1 MSKSAF
7 SAKVFA
13 VYLFIAGALLA
24 TVPNVLLS
32 ILFIPQTS
40 EVWIRVIGV
49 IAVMIGI
56 YAWDA
61 ATQEAK
67 SFFVTSVYTR
77 CTVFV
82 AFVVFAALGL
92 GSPMIILFGV
102 ADLLG
107 GIWTYFALRAD
118 AQSAA
123 HVSPQQFAGRGNTAA
138 PVSH

>member
-24 TVPNVLLS
+24 TVPNLLLS

-61 ATQEAK
+61 AAHEAK

-77 CTVFV
+77 CIVFV
-82 AFVVFAALGL
+82 ALVVFAALGL

-102 ADLLG
+102 ADLMG
-107 GIWTYFALRAD
+107 GIWTHLALRAD
-118 AQSAA
+118 ARAA
-123 HVSPQQFAGRGNTAA
+123 NPA
-138 PVSH
+138 

>member
-1 MSKSAF
+1 MSKTVF

-13 VYLFIAGALLA
+13 VYLFTAGALLA
-24 TVPNVLLS
+24 VVPNVLLS
-32 ILFIPQTS
+32 GLLIPQTS

-61 ATQEAK
+61 AAYEAK

-77 CTVFV
+77 CIVFV
-82 AFVVFAALGL
+82 AFVVFATLGL

-102 ADLLG
+102 AHLLG
-107 GIWTYFALRAD
+107 GIWTYFALKAD
-118 AQSAA
+118 ARSANPA
-123 HVSPQQFAGRGNTAA
+123 
-138 PVSH
+138 

>member
-24 TVPNVLLS
+24 TVPNLVLSL
-32 ILFIPQTS
+32 LFILPTT

-49 IAVMIGI
+49 VAFMIGI

-61 ATQEAK
+61 AAHEAK

-82 AFVVFAALGL
+82 AFALFVALGL
-92 GSPMIILFGV
+92 ASPTVMLFGV

-107 GIWTYFALRAD
+107 GLWTFWAIRAD
-118 AQSAA
+118 AQ
-123 HVSPQQFAGRGNTAA
+123 
-138 PVSH
+138 PVRSMA

>member
-7 SAKVFA
+7 SVKVFA

-24 TVPNVLLS
+24 TVPNFLLS

-49 IAVMIGI
+49 IAIMIGI

-61 ATQEAK
+61 ATHETK

-77 CTVFV
+77 CIVFM
-82 AFVVFAALGL
+82 AFTVFAALGL
-92 GSPMIILFGV
+92 GSPMIMLFGV

-107 GIWTYFALRAD
+107 GIWTRFALNAD
-118 AQSAA
+118 AQSATPA
-123 HVSPQQFAGRGNTAA
+123 
-138 PVSH
+138 